1 MNQASYT
8 ILKTAAGRRAY
19 LQISSTTAHMNLK
32 LLKIPFFFVATVILI
47 LLLFRGCSYWFS
59 SEWDIDRTLD
69 VFIKNRNSFNSLVA
83 WADDGKSRS
92 CLKTN
97 GYRSCLPNE
106 FNEITKDGFDVSYAP
121 FIVEASPVNFYYVLV
136 YTKQPEETEKSYAYR
151 DEGKIMKKVDQNW
164 TLVRRGWM

>member
-1 MNQASYT
+1 
-8 ILKTAAGRRAY
+8 
-19 LQISSTTAHMNLK
+19 MNLK
-32 LLKIPFFFVATVILI
+32 LLRVPFFLVATVLFI
-47 LLLFRGCSYWFS
+47 LLLLRGCNYWFW

-83 WADDGKSRS
+83 WADKGESRS

-106 FNEITKDGFDVSYAP
+106 LNEITKRGFDVSHDP

-136 YTKQPEETEKSYAYR
+136 YTKQPEDTEKSDAYR
-151 DEGKIMKKVDQNW
+151 DEGKVVKKVDQNW